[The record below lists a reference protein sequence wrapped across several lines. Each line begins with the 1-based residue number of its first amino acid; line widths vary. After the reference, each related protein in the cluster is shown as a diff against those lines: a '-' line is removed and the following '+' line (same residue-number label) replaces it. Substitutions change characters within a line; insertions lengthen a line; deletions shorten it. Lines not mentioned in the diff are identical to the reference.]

1 MGKRVLKAEL
11 SVKSI
16 ENLKKE
22 LLDYKNNELNR
33 LLVKFTEELFKIGI
47 QVVDERMN
55 NASYKFDKDN
65 IMSGADPSHNTF
77 VRISKFGSNVKATLV
92 VTGRELLFIEF
103 GAGIHYNTP
112 VGTSPNDYGVELGYT
127 IGSYGHHH
135 GLEEMWTYKD
145 ENGIDVVSYGTEATM
160 PLWKAEVAIKQQ
172 FISIAKSVF
181 GS

>member
-22 LLDYKNNELNR
+22 LLDYKNDELPN
-33 LLVKFTEELFKIGI
+33 LLVKFTEELLKIGI

-103 GAGIHYNTP
+103 GAGVSFNTKA
-112 VGTSPNDYGVELGYT
+112 GSSPHKKGEEFGFT
-127 IGSYGHHH
+127 IGSYGK
-135 GLEEMWTYKD
+135 GYGSRKVWGYYND
-145 ENGIDVVSYGTEATM
+145 NGDLVLTRGV
-160 PLWKAEVAIKQQ
+160 KAEMPMYYADIAMIQSVVEVARR
-172 FISIAKSVF
+172 VF
-181 GS
+181 N

>member
-22 LLDYKNNELNR
+22 LLNYKNDELPN
-33 LLVKFTEELFKIGI
+33 LLVKFTEELLKIGI

-103 GAGIHYNTP
+103 GAGVSFNTEK
-112 VGTSPNDYGVELGYT
+112 GSSPHEKGEEFGFT
-127 IGSYGHHH
+127 IGSYGK
-135 GLEEMWTYKD
+135 GYGSRKVWGYYND
-145 ENGIDVVSYGTEATM
+145 NGDLVLTRGV
-160 PLWKAEVAIKQQ
+160 KAEMPMYYADIAMIQSVVEVARR
-172 FISIAKSVF
+172 VF
-181 GS
+181 N

>member
-22 LLDYKNNELNR
+22 LLNYKNDELPN
-33 LLVKFTEELFKIGI
+33 LLVKFTEELLKIGI

-103 GAGIHYNTP
+103 GAGVSFNTEA
-112 VGTSPNDYGVELGYT
+112 GSSPHKKGEEFGFT
-127 IGSYGHHH
+127 IGSYGK
-135 GLEEMWTYKD
+135 GYGSRKVWGYYND
-145 ENGIDVVSYGTEATM
+145 NGDLVLTRGV
-160 PLWKAEVAIKQQ
+160 KAEMPMYYADIAMIQSVVEVARR
-172 FISIAKSVF
+172 VF
-181 GS
+181 N

>member
-22 LLDYKNNELNR
+22 LLNYKNDELPN
-33 LLVKFTEELFKIGI
+33 LLVKFTEELLKIGI

-103 GAGIHYNTP
+103 GAGVSFNTKA
-112 VGTSPNDYGVELGYT
+112 GSSPHKKGEEFGFT
-127 IGSYGHHH
+127 IGSYGK
-135 GLEEMWTYKD
+135 GYGSRKVWGYYND
-145 ENGIDVVSYGTEATM
+145 NGDLVLTRGV
-160 PLWKAEVAIKQQ
+160 KAEMPMYYADIAMIQSVVEVARR
-172 FISIAKSVF
+172 VF
-181 GS
+181 N

>member
-1 MGKRVLKAEL
+1 MVIKINGLSEKSLRDAADEVNKLKESYEAKNREFVTELLKAGIRVGSESL
-11 SVKSI
+11 SSKGDS
-16 ENLKKE
+16 EPPSFDE
-22 LLDYKNNELNR
+22 PH
-33 LLVKFTEELFKIGI
+33 
-47 QVVDERMN
+47 VVVGTTDGTM
-55 NASYKFDKDN
+55 
-65 IMSGADPSHNTF
+65 T
-77 VRISKFGSNVKATLV
+77 ATLILRGEDV
-92 VTGRELLFIEF
+92 AFVEF
-103 GAGIHYNTP
+103 GAGIHYNGNP
-112 VGTSPNDYGVELGYT
+112 NGSPHPLGVELGYT

>member
-33 LLVKFTEELFKIGI
+33 LLVRFTEELLKIGI

-55 NASYKFDKDN
+55 NASYKFDKN
-65 IMSGADPSHNTF
+65 NVMSGADPSHNTF

-103 GAGIHYNTP
+103 GAGVSFNTEK
-112 VGTSPNDYGVELGYT
+112 GSSPHKKGEEFGFT
-127 IGSYGHHH
+127 IGSYGK
-135 GLEEMWTYKD
+135 GYGSRKVWGYYND
-145 ENGIDVVSYGTEATM
+145 NGDLVLTRGV
-160 PLWKAEVAIKQQ
+160 KAEMPMYYADIAMIQSVVEVARR
-172 FISIAKSVF
+172 VF
-181 GS
+181 N

>member
-22 LLDYKNNELNR
+22 LLNYKNDELPN
-33 LLVKFTEELFKIGI
+33 LLVKFTEELLKIGI

-103 GAGIHYNTP
+103 GAGVSFNTEK
-112 VGTSPNDYGVELGYT
+112 GSSPHKKGEEFGFT
-127 IGSYGHHH
+127 IGSYGK
-135 GLEEMWTYKD
+135 GYGSRKVWGYYND
-145 ENGIDVVSYGTEATM
+145 NGDLVLTRGV
-160 PLWKAEVAIKQQ
+160 KAEMPMYYADIAMIQSVVEVARR
-172 FISIAKSVF
+172 VF
-181 GS
+181 N

>member
-22 LLDYKNNELNR
+22 LLNYKNDELPN
-33 LLVKFTEELFKIGI
+33 LLVKFTEELLKIGI

-77 VRISKFGSNVKATLV
+77 VRISKFESNVKATLV

-103 GAGIHYNTP
+103 GAGVSFNTEK
-112 VGTSPNDYGVELGYT
+112 GSSPHKKGEEFGFT
-127 IGSYGHHH
+127 IGSYGK
-135 GLEEMWTYKD
+135 GYGSRKVWGYYND
-145 ENGIDVVSYGTEATM
+145 NGDLVLTRGV
-160 PLWKAEVAIKQQ
+160 KAEMPMYYADIAMIQSVVEVARR
-172 FISIAKSVF
+172 VF
-181 GS
+181 N

>member
-1 MGKRVLKAEL
+1 MGKRVFKADL

-33 LLVKFTEELFKIGI
+33 LLVKFTEELLKIGI

-103 GAGIHYNTP
+103 GAGVSFNTKA
-112 VGTSPNDYGVELGYT
+112 GSSPHKKGEEFGFT
-127 IGSYGHHH
+127 IGSYGK
-135 GLEEMWTYKD
+135 GYGSRKVWGYYND
-145 ENGIDVVSYGTEATM
+145 NGDLVLTRGV
-160 PLWKAEVAIKQQ
+160 KAEMPMYYADIAMIQSVVEVARR
-172 FISIAKSVF
+172 VF
-181 GS
+181 N

>member
-22 LLDYKNNELNR
+22 LLDYKNDELPN
-33 LLVKFTEELFKIGI
+33 LLVKFTEELLKIGI

-103 GAGIHYNTP
+103 GAGVSFNTEK
-112 VGTSPNDYGVELGYT
+112 GSSPHKKGEEFGFT
-127 IGSYGHHH
+127 IGSYGK
-135 GLEEMWTYKD
+135 GYGSRKVWGYYND
-145 ENGIDVVSYGTEATM
+145 NGDLVLTRGV
-160 PLWKAEVAIKQQ
+160 KAEMPMYYADIAMIQSVVEVAR
-172 FISIAKSVF
+172 SVF
-181 GS
+181 K

>member
-22 LLDYKNNELNR
+22 LLNYKNDELPN
-33 LLVKFTEELFKIGI
+33 LLVKFTEELLKIGI

-55 NASYKFDKDN
+55 NAFYKFDKDN

-103 GAGIHYNTP
+103 GAGVSFNTKA
-112 VGTSPNDYGVELGYT
+112 GSSPHKKGEEFGFT
-127 IGSYGHHH
+127 IGSYGK
-135 GLEEMWTYKD
+135 GYGSRKVWGYYND
-145 ENGIDVVSYGTEATM
+145 NGDLVLTRGV
-160 PLWKAEVAIKQQ
+160 KAEMPMYYADIAMIQSVVEVARR
-172 FISIAKSVF
+172 VF
-181 GS
+181 N

>member
-1 MGKRVLKAEL
+1 MGKRVFKAEL

-22 LLDYKNNELNR
+22 LLNYKNDELPN
-33 LLVKFTEELFKIGI
+33 LLVKFTEELLKIGI

-103 GAGIHYNTP
+103 GAGVSFNTKA
-112 VGTSPNDYGVELGYT
+112 GSSPHKKGEEFGFT
-127 IGSYGHHH
+127 IGSYGK
-135 GLEEMWTYKD
+135 GYGSRKVWGYYND
-145 ENGIDVVSYGTEATM
+145 NGDLVLTRGV
-160 PLWKAEVAIKQQ
+160 KAEMPMYYADIAMIQSVVEVARR
-172 FISIAKSVF
+172 VF
-181 GS
+181 N